1 MNNQMTVKQL
11 LKLCQEEV
19 KKGNCDKFIVVA
31 DDNEGN
37 SYHGMFYGFT
47 DANELYGY
55 EIYDSCHTEPEE
67 IIILG

>member
-19 KKGNCDKFIVVA
+19 KNGNGDKNIVIS

-37 SYHGMFYGFT
+37 GYHGMFYGFT
-47 DANELYGY
+47 DDVDNFADD
-55 EIYDSCHTEPEE
+55 IYDSHTNSSKDT
-67 IIILG
+67 IILG